1 MDISNKTASVLIVIA
16 LIISVIGLFNL
27 GDGGLN
33 LITGLGSKEGAAQ
46 SPVIEGATYLIT
58 VLIMIIITL
67 ALFIILIK
75 KKDEYNK

>member
-1 MDISNKTASVLIVIA
+1 MDVSNKTALILIVIA

-27 GDGGLN
+27 GDNGLN
-33 LITGLGSKEGAAQ
+33 LITGLGSKEGATQ
-46 SPVIEGATYLIT
+46 SASVEGATSLII

-75 KKDEYNK
+75 KKDDYNK